1 MQEEQKLAKT
11 SLNQREKERK
21 ISSKRYIVAGIIT
34 FLIFS
39 LGLALGSILEEQ
51 RYDWA
56 QEVNDAQDVEYLSL
70 QLQYL
75 LLTSTQN
82 QESCTVLSSTL
93 QKSVSDLSESL
104 AKIIDYE
111 DTNKALPEDEII
123 LIERRYA
130 LDNIRYYLLSEKA
143 SESCSLEVVPILY
156 FYQEKCDKCADQGT
170 LLTYYKK
177 LLGDQ
182 VLIFPINTDLKN
194 EEPLVQTFLSLY
206 NIQEYPSIV
215 INGKTHNGL
224 IYKEDLGE
232 LICEFQHFD
241 QICKT

>member
-1 MQEEQKLAKT
+1 MQEEDTNKRA
-11 SLNQREKERK
+11 NFRE

-34 FLIFS
+34 LLIFL

-75 LLTSTQN
+75 LLTTTQN
-82 QESCTVLSSTL
+82 KESCTVLSSTL
-93 QKSVSDLSESL
+93 QNSVSDLSESL
-104 AKIIDYE
+104 AEIIDYE
-111 DTNKALPEDEII
+111 ERNQAFPKEELL
-123 LIERRYA
+123 LIQRRYA

-156 FYQEKCDKCADQGT
+156 FHQEKCETCADQGT

-182 VLIFPINTDLKN
+182 LLVFPINTELES
-194 EEPLVQTFLSLY
+194 EEPMIQTFISLY
-206 NIQEYPSIV
+206 NIQEYPSLV
-215 INGKTHNGL
+215 INGQTHEGFTD
-224 IYKEDLGE
+224 KDKLGE
-232 LICEFQHFD
+232 LICEVQHFD
-241 QICKT
+241 QLCTT